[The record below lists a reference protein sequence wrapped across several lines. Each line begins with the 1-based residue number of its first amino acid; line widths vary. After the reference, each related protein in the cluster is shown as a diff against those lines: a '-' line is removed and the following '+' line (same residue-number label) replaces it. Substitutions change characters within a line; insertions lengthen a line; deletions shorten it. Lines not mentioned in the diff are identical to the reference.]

1 MDNLITIRTFGTSA
15 EMEIVKAYLE
25 SFEIESFAKDDIL
38 SQSTYPADVFGG
50 VKLQVWEKDFE
61 QAASALIEGGYLQKE
76 DFEPSA
82 EIKFINKMLD
92 KFRK

>member
-1 MDNLITIRTFGTSA
+1 MDNLITIRTFSTSS

-25 SFEIESFAKDDIL
+25 SYEIECFSKDEIL
-38 SQSTYPADVFGG
+38 SQSTYPANVFGG
-50 VKLQVWEKDFE
+50 AKLQVREKDFE
-61 QAASALIEGGYLQKE
+61 EAASVLIEGGYLQKE

-82 EIKFINKMLD
+82 EIKFINKILD